1 MEDLSSNTLFS
12 NELNGLYTNFNI
24 SNFLEFQKFLNEKEQ
39 VSSASSMNQENAF
52 TKKILTV
59 SQVFRSNLRNFISE
73 LSSFAEYVVESE
85 SSSASSSTS
94 SSLEEKLSFLEKQHT
109 ILTNIQQYWSL
120 MELFSLSSS
129 ASNSSASVF
138 PTSSPLLPF
147 QLISWLRSSAS
158 LPFSG
163 DEVYNSFLSM
173 THPERSSD
181 RVEVAAGGGGRNGGG
196 EGDYWKCL
204 YLLTL
209 QGKLKAVIELL
220 KLHSEIR
227 SFFSFSSNAVAVFS
241 FSSSVGKEQII
252 EFFHLIESY
261 PFYDCLTILDE
272 PEEDEE
278 ERERKLASFFSSHS
292 SPLLIASLTEW
303 SSSVQQY
310 RQHSSFITKIPELDM
325 ILRVLLGEKQ
335 IFERIVRNAY
345 PPGRGRER
353 EGENSSLWKLVSLG
367 SLLYSYPLHQLTKS
381 NMKRILDESLQQYK

>member
-1 MEDLSSNTLFS
+1 MEDLSFS

-85 SSSASSSTS
+85 NSSASSSTS

-163 DEVYNSFLSM
+163 DEVYSSFLFM

-181 RVEVAAGGGGRNGGG
+181 RDEVAAEGGRSGGG
-196 EGDYWKCL
+196 EGDYWKCI

-209 QGKLKAVIELL
+209 QGKLKEVIEFL

-261 PFYDCLTILDE
+261 PFYDCLAILDE

-278 ERERKLASFFSSHS
+278 ERERKLVSFFSSHS

-303 SSSVQQY
+303 SSSVQQF

-335 IFERIVRNAY
+335 IFERIVRNAS
-345 PPGRGRER
+345 PPGRER
-353 EGENSSLWKLVSLG
+353 ERENSSLWKLVSLG